1 MSKDNSEVLA
11 KLDQLTTLFVNEFN
25 GLKTD
30 VSGLKADVST
40 LKADVSALKTDVS
53 TLKTDV
59 SGLKAGQ
66 ARLEEEMRK
75 VKEVVGVTRMQE
87 IARLDGRIDQL
98 TLEVMQIRNAAE

>member
-40 LKADVSALKTDVS
+40 LKTDVS

-75 VKEVVGVTRMQE
+75 VTVLWRKDHYPLVEMP
-87 IARLDGRIDQL
+87 A
-98 TLEVMQIRNAAE
+98 

>member
-40 LKADVSALKTDVS
+40 LKTDVS

>member
-25 GLKTD
+25 GLKAD
-30 VSGLKADVST
+30 VSGLKV
-40 LKADVSALKTDVS
+40 DVS

>member
-30 VSGLKADVST
+30 ISGLKADVSG
-40 LKADVSALKTDVS
+40 LKA
-53 TLKTDV
+53 DV